1 MWPPMFP
8 CGTTQG
14 YAYVA
19 RAIVWPC
26 HTASSGL
33 KASLGALLIDLKTRF
48 YIKYFG
54 KWENV
59 VAEMDTESE
68 LINELRNRTS
78 WAHDQ
83 LRSCKGPISKDE
95 SHQGECTQLL

>member
-78 WAHDQ
+78 FDACTIALD
-83 LRSCKGPISKDE
+83 
-95 SHQGECTQLL
+95 GEKINDLVEIK